1 MSETRYRYRY
11 TAVMPELAWPR
22 GRPPRERARKRIA
35 CADLLAGLERHIRA
49 TRLLE
54 GRPRSETILEGIVAQ
69 WIAWAARLG
78 AGESATAP
86 DGSESHIKTAWET
99 VW

>member
-11 TAVMPELAWPR
+11 TAVMPEPAWPR
-22 GRPPRERARKRIA
+22 GRPPRERARKRMA
-35 CADLLAGLERHIRA
+35 RADLLAGLERYIRA
-49 TRLLE
+49 TRFLE
-54 GRPRSETILEGIVAQ
+54 VRPGSEASLEGIVAQ

-86 DGSESHIKTAWET
+86 DGSEWQIKTTWEP